1 MRQAW
6 EGLVMFADLLRGLL
20 LLMVTAPAWAGL
32 PIQHW
37 QTSTG
42 VRVLFVEAHA
52 LPMVDIRVSFDAG
65 SARDGAA
72 HGLASLT
79 AALLDQGAGDKD
91 AQAVAEAFEN
101 VGARFAASVSQDAAT
116 LSLRSLSDP
125 ARLEPAL
132 QTFLAVLGQPRLAEE
147 DFLRERERALL
158 GLKAGDQ
165 QPEEVARRAFY
176 KALYGQHPYAF
187 LPEGEVDSLQ
197 ALNVADVRD
206 FYRRHYVAAGMVIA
220 LVGDLGREQA
230 ERLAE
235 RLAAAV
241 PQGEPL
247 PALPPVPEAGEGK
260 IVRIPFPSSQV
271 TILAGQIGMARID
284 PDYFPLYVGN
294 HVLGGGGFSSRLMEE
309 IREQRGL
316 AYSVYSYLLPMA
328 VAGPFQMGLQT
339 RVDQAPQAEQL
350 LRENLIRFVQEG
362 PTAAELTH
370 AKKNIIGGFPLRL
383 DSNREIADWLSIIG
397 FYRLPLDFLDRYPE
411 QVQATTPAAIREV
424 WQRRIHPDRLV
435 MVIVGGPQQ

>member
-1 MRQAW
+1 
-6 EGLVMFADLLRGLL
+6 MFADLLRGLL
-20 LLMVTAPAWAGL
+20 LLFVAVPAWAGL

-37 QTSTG
+37 ETSGG
-42 VRVLFVEAHA
+42 VRVLFVEARA

-79 AALLDQGAGDKD
+79 AALLDQGAGERD

-101 VGARFAASVSQDAAT
+101 VGARFGASASQDAAT

-132 QTFLAVLGQPRLAEE
+132 ETFVAVMGQPRFAEE
-147 DFLRERERALL
+147 DFRRERERALL
-158 GLKAGDQ
+158 GLKAGEQ
-165 QPEEVARRAFY
+165 QPGEVARRAFY
-176 KALYGQHPYAF
+176 KALYGNHPYAF
-187 LPEGEVDSLQ
+187 QPEGEADSLQ
-197 ALNVADVRD
+197 ALKVGDVRD
-206 FYRRHYVAAGMVIA
+206 FHRRHYVAAGMVIA
-220 LVGDLGREQA
+220 LVGDLSREQA
-230 ERLAE
+230 ERTAE

-241 PQGEPL
+241 PRGEPL
-247 PALPPVPEAGEGK
+247 PALPPVTEAGEGK
-260 IVRIPFPSSQV
+260 TVRIPFPSTQV
-271 TILAGQIGMARID
+271 TILAGQVGMARVD

-294 HVLGGGGFSSRLMEE
+294 HVLGGSGFSSRLMEE
-309 IREQRGL
+309 IREKRGL

-328 VAGPFQMGLQT
+328 VPGPFQMGMQT
-339 RVDQAPQAEQL
+339 RLDQAEQAEQL
-350 LRENLIRFVQEG
+350 LRGNLARFVEEG
-362 PTAAELTH
+362 PSLPELEH
-370 AKKNIIGGFPLRL
+370 AQKNIVGGFPLRL

-397 FYRLPLDFLDRYPE
+397 LYRLPLDFLDRYPGRVE
-411 QVQATTPAAIREV
+411 ATSVDDIRAA